1 MASTMLKSYTFAWIN
16 GMHADNSQKP
26 VVFHLVIS

>member
-1 MASTMLKSYTFAWIN
+1 MLKSYIFAWIK

-26 VVFHLVIS
+26 VVYLLAIS